1 MKKTLNEPAEPE
13 QVVEVPVEEKF
24 SKEQIMKSKRFSNRV
39 DALGFL
45 LEDGVEYSVSDVEKS
60 LKDYYKKG
68 MN

>member
-1 MKKTLNEPAEPE
+1 MKKVFDVEPAEPE
-13 QVVEVPVEEKF
+13 QVVEEKF

-39 DALGFL
+39 DALDFL

-60 LKDYYKKG
+60 LTDYYKKG